1 MWWYLLFILE
11 VIRLFIK
18 SRDLFLLIA
27 GFLFSRDT
35 EKRLIHDEH
44 IRCKSLTLKTIYF
57 YFVFYSPFYC
67 EDL

>member
-1 MWWYLLFILE
+1 MWWYLLFILG

-18 SRDLFLLIA
+18 SRDLFSLIA
-27 GFLFSRDT
+27 GFLISRDT
-35 EKRLIHDEH
+35 EKRLIHNEH
-44 IRCKSLTLKTIYF
+44 IRCKSMTPKPIYF

>member
-1 MWWYLLFILE
+1 MI
-11 VIRLFIK
+11 FIK
-18 SRDLFLLIA
+18 SRDLFPLIV

-44 IRCKSLTLKTIYF
+44 IRSKSMKPKKIYV
-57 YFVFYSPFYC
+57 YFVLYSPFYC